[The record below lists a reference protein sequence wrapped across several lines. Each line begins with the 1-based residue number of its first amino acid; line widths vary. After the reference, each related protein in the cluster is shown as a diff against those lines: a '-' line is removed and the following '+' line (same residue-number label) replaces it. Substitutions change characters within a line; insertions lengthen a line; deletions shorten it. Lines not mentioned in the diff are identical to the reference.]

1 MTYEEMVRQ
10 AREVYSDVDASGIQ
24 EHIAFQFNVTGEG
37 EGAFYMEIADGKVSV
52 EPYEYYDRDVLII
65 TPQDVLLKIAT
76 GEQDPVAA
84 FLTGKISVEGDFDK
98 ALKLK
103 DLSAAAAKKLKKT
116 AKKPG
121 RPRKKAQETK

>member
-1 MTYEEMVRQ
+1 MTYEEMVQ
-10 AREVYSDVDASGIQ
+10 KAREIYSDVDASGIQ

-37 EGAFYMEIADGKVSV
+37 EGAFYMEISEGKITV
-52 EPYEYYDRDVLII
+52 EPYEYYDKDVLIT
-65 TPQDVLLKIAT
+65 TPQDVLLAIAT

-103 DLSAAAAKKLKKT
+103 DLSAATAKKVKK
-116 AKKPG
+116 AARKPG